1 MFLHFFESWGGCNS
15 LLQNTCYVNQ
25 CYHPDFSEVVEGIT
39 VIIIIDQEE
48 VTAIQLSKH
57 IQRKAEIVQIMA
69 V

>member
-1 MFLHFFESWGGCNS
+1 M
-15 LLQNTCYVNQ
+15 LQNTSYVNQ

-39 VIIIIDQEE
+39 VLIIIDQEE

-57 IQRKAEIVQIMA
+57 IQRRAEIVQIMA